1 MESFGDTLA
10 LAMIQTHLFYLPP
23 FYKGFIG
30 KSTFIKKKKGKE
42 KQQDSVGQKVD
53 SVIRDPA
60 RSWVTV
66 YYSGPFQQSST
77 C

>member
-30 KSTFIKKKKGKE
+30 KSTFIKKKKRKGKTA
-42 KQQDSVGQKVD
+42 GF
-53 SVIRDPA
+53 
-60 RSWVTV
+60 
-66 YYSGPFQQSST
+66 SGT
-77 C
+77 EG